1 MFELFSLSHI
11 VVPAPALL
19 LSLPRSKTYFDVKIK
34 PTNLLKKSDWFNW
47 IDQLMLPVRL
57 GMGAG
62 QLGIRRL
69 RSVGGGQVH
78 RLLLQP
84 DGLCLLAQRR
94 CRFWRNARGD
104 LRPEPVPSA
113 GRDNQGS
120 ISQSVTTI
128 MLLAF
133 FLLALSTLHIQIAV
147 I

>member
-62 QLGIRRL
+62 QLGI
-69 RSVGGGQVH
+69 
-78 RLLLQP
+78 
-84 DGLCLLAQRR
+84 
-94 CRFWRNARGD
+94 
-104 LRPEPVPSA
+104 
-113 GRDNQGS
+113 
-120 ISQSVTTI
+120 
-128 MLLAF
+128 
-133 FLLALSTLHIQIAV
+133 
-147 I
+147 